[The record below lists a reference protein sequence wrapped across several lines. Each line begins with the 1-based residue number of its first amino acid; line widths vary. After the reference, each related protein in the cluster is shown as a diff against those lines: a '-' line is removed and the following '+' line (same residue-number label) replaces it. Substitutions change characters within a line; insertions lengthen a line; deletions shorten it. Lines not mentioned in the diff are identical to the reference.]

1 MSASTDTVGD
11 FLTSIRNASQANKAV
26 ITVQWSR
33 LREGVAKILVDAGY
47 VASARKA
54 EREGLPVLELSLKY
68 VAGVPAIT
76 SIERVSTPGR
86 RVYAG
91 YSSVPKVIGG
101 MGVSILTTSRG
112 VMTDAEARRQK
123 VGGELLAK
131 VWYSVPTLK
140 KETQ

>member
-47 VASARKA
+47 VSAARKA

-131 VWYSVPTLK
+131 VW
-140 KETQ
+140 

>member
-1 MSASTDTVGD
+1 MSASTDTIGD
-11 FLTSIRNASQANKAV
+11 FLTAIRNASQANKATV
-26 ITVQWSR
+26 IVQWSR
-33 LREGVAKILVDAGY
+33 LREGVARILTEAGY
-47 VASARKA
+47 LSGSRKG
-54 EREGLPVLELSLKY
+54 EHDGLPVLEINLKY

-91 YSSVPKVIGG
+91 YTAVPSVIGG

-131 VWYSVPTLK
+131 VW
-140 KETQ
+140 

>member
-1 MSASTDTVGD
+1 MSASTDTIGD

-54 EREGLPVLELSLKY
+54 ERDGLPVLELSLKY

-76 SIERVSTPGR
+76 SIERISTPGR

-131 VWYSVPTLK
+131 VW
-140 KETQ
+140 

>member
-54 EREGLPVLELSLKY
+54 EREGLPVLELTLKY

-91 YSSVPKVIGG
+91 YTSVPKVIGG

-131 VWYSVPTLK
+131 VW
-140 KETQ
+140 

>member
-47 VASARKA
+47 VAAARKA

-86 RVYAG
+86 RIYAG

-131 VWYSVPTLK
+131 VW
-140 KETQ
+140 

>member
-1 MSASTDTVGD
+1 MSASTDTIGD
-11 FLTSIRNASQANKAV
+11 FLTAIRNASKANKSSIAL
-26 ITVQWSR
+26 QWSR
-33 LREGVAKILVDAGY
+33 LREGVVRILSESGY
-47 VASARKA
+47 VAGYRKT
-54 EREGLPVLELSLKY
+54 ERDGLPVLEITLKY

-91 YSSVPKVIGG
+91 YTSVPKVIGG

-131 VWYSVPTLK
+131 VW
-140 KETQ
+140 

>member
-47 VASARKA
+47 LASARKA

-91 YSSVPKVIGG
+91 YTSVPKVIGG

-131 VWYSVPTLK
+131 VW
-140 KETQ
+140 

>member
-47 VASARKA
+47 VAAARKA

-91 YSSVPKVIGG
+91 YTSVPKVIGG

-131 VWYSVPTLK
+131 VW
-140 KETQ
+140 

>member
-1 MSASTDTVGD
+1 MSASTDTIGD
-11 FLTSIRNASQANKAV
+11 FLTSIRNASQAGKGT

-33 LREGVAKILVDAGY
+33 LREGVAKILVESGY

-54 EREGLPVLELSLKY
+54 EREGLPVLEVTLKY

-86 RVYAG
+86 RIYAG

-131 VWYSVPTLK
+131 VW
-140 KETQ
+140 

>member
-1 MSASTDTVGD
+1 MSASTDTIGD
-11 FLTSIRNASQANKAV
+11 FLTSIRNASQANKASV
-26 ITVQWSR
+26 IVQWSR
-33 LREGVAKILVDAGY
+33 LREGVARILTEAGY
-47 VASARKA
+47 LSGARKA
-54 EREGLPVLELSLKY
+54 ERDGLPVLEINLKY

-91 YSSVPKVIGG
+91 YTAVPSVIGG

-131 VWYSVPTLK
+131 VW
-140 KETQ
+140 

>member
-54 EREGLPVLELSLKY
+54 EREGLPVLELTLKY

-131 VWYSVPTLK
+131 VW
-140 KETQ
+140 

>member
-1 MSASTDTVGD
+1 MSASTDTIGD
-11 FLTSIRNASQANKAV
+11 FLTSIRNASQAGKGT

-33 LREGVAKILVDAGY
+33 LREGVAKILVESGY
-47 VASARKA
+47 IASARKA
-54 EREGLPVLELSLKY
+54 EREGLPVLEVTLKY

-86 RVYAG
+86 RIYAG

-131 VWYSVPTLK
+131 VW
-140 KETQ
+140 

>member
-1 MSASTDTVGD
+1 MSASNDTIGD

-54 EREGLPVLELSLKY
+54 ERDGLPVLEVALKY

-76 SIERVSTPGR
+76 SIERISTPGR
-86 RVYAG
+86 RIYAG
-91 YSSVPKVIGG
+91 YTSVPKVIGG

-131 VWYSVPTLK
+131 VW
-140 KETQ
+140 

>member
-1 MSASTDTVGD
+1 MSASTDTIGD

-47 VASARKA
+47 VAAARKA
-54 EREGLPVLELSLKY
+54 ERDGLPVLELTLKY

-76 SIERVSTPGR
+76 SIERISTPGR

-131 VWYSVPTLK
+131 VW
-140 KETQ
+140 

>member
-1 MSASTDTVGD
+1 MSASNDTIGD
-11 FLTSIRNASQANKAV
+11 FLTSIRNASKAEKATV
-26 ITVQWSR
+26 SVQWSR
-33 LREGVAKILVDAGY
+33 LREGVARILTESGYLAGF
-47 VASARKA
+47 RKA
-54 EREGLPVLELSLKY
+54 DRDDKPVLELTLKY
-68 VAGVPAIT
+68 VSGVPAIT

-91 YSSVPKVIGG
+91 YTTVPKVIGG

-131 VWYSVPTLK
+131 VW
-140 KETQ
+140 

>member
-1 MSASTDTVGD
+1 MSASTDTIGD
-11 FLTSIRNASQANKAV
+11 FLTSIRNASQANKAS

-54 EREGLPVLELSLKY
+54 ERDGLPVLEVTLKY

-76 SIERVSTPGR
+76 SIERISTPGR
-86 RVYAG
+86 RIYAG

-131 VWYSVPTLK
+131 VW
-140 KETQ
+140 

>member
-86 RVYAG
+86 RIYAG

-131 VWYSVPTLK
+131 VW
-140 KETQ
+140 

>member
-112 VMTDAEARRQK
+112 VKTDAEARRQK

-131 VWYSVPTLK
+131 VW
-140 KETQ
+140 

>member
-11 FLTSIRNASQANKAV
+11 FLTSIRNASQANKSV

-131 VWYSVPTLK
+131 VW
-140 KETQ
+140 

>member
-1 MSASTDTVGD
+1 MSASTYTVGN
-11 FLTSIRNASQANKAV
+11 FLTSLRNASQANKAV

-33 LREGVAKILVDAGY
+33 LREGVAKLLVDAGY

-131 VWYSVPTLK
+131 VW
-140 KETQ
+140 

>member
-1 MSASTDTVGD
+1 MSASTDTIGD
-11 FLTSIRNASQANKAV
+11 FLTSIRNASQANKAS

-54 EREGLPVLELSLKY
+54 EREGLPVLEITLKY

-86 RVYAG
+86 RIYAG
-91 YSSVPKVIGG
+91 YSAVPKVIGG

-131 VWYSVPTLK
+131 VW
-140 KETQ
+140 

>member
-47 VASARKA
+47 VASARRA
-54 EREGLPVLELSLKY
+54 EREGLPVLEVSLKY

-131 VWYSVPTLK
+131 VW
-140 KETQ
+140 

>member
-1 MSASTDTVGD
+1 MSASNDTIGD
-11 FLTSIRNASQANKAV
+11 FLTSIRNASKAEKATV
-26 ITVQWSR
+26 AVQWSR
-33 LREGVAKILVDAGY
+33 LREGVARILTESGYLAGF
-47 VASARKA
+47 RKA
-54 EREGLPVLELSLKY
+54 DRDDKPVLELTLKY
-68 VAGVPAIT
+68 VSGVPAIT

-91 YSSVPKVIGG
+91 YTTVPKVIGG

-131 VWYSVPTLK
+131 VW
-140 KETQ
+140 

>member
-86 RVYAG
+86 RVSAG
-91 YSSVPKVIGG
+91 YTSVPKVIGG

-131 VWYSVPTLK
+131 VW
-140 KETQ
+140 

>member
-1 MSASTDTVGD
+1 MSASTDTIGD
-11 FLTSIRNASQANKAV
+11 FLTALRNASQATKPSV
-26 ITVQWSR
+26 TVQWSR
-33 LREGVAKILVDAGY
+33 LREGVARILADSGY
-47 VASARKA
+47 VAGYRKA
-54 EREGLPVLELSLKY
+54 ERDGLPTLEITLKY
-68 VAGVPAIT
+68 VAGVPSIT

-91 YSSVPKVIGG
+91 YAAVPKVIGG

-131 VWYSVPTLK
+131 VW
-140 KETQ
+140 

>member
-1 MSASTDTVGD
+1 MSASTATVGD

-54 EREGLPVLELSLKY
+54 EREGLPVLELTLKY

-76 SIERVSTPGR
+76 SIERISTPGR

-131 VWYSVPTLK
+131 VW
-140 KETQ
+140 

>member
-1 MSASTDTVGD
+1 MSASTDTIGD
-11 FLTSIRNASQANKAV
+11 FLTSIRNASQAQKAV

-86 RVYAG
+86 RIYAG

-131 VWYSVPTLK
+131 VW
-140 KETQ
+140 

>member
-1 MSASTDTVGD
+1 MSASTDTIGD
-11 FLTSIRNASQANKAV
+11 FLTAIRNASKANKSSIV
-26 ITVQWSR
+26 LQWSR
-33 LREGVAKILVDAGY
+33 LREGVVRILSESGY
-47 VASARKA
+47 VAGYRKT
-54 EREGLPVLELSLKY
+54 ERDGLPVLEITLKY

-91 YSSVPKVIGG
+91 YTSVPKVIGG

-131 VWYSVPTLK
+131 VW
-140 KETQ
+140 

>member
-1 MSASTDTVGD
+1 MSASTDTIVD
-11 FLTSIRNASQANKAV
+11 FLTSIRNGSQAQKAV

-86 RVYAG
+86 RIYAG

-112 VMTDAEARRQK
+112 VMTDADARRQK

-131 VWYSVPTLK
+131 VW
-140 KETQ
+140 

>member
-54 EREGLPVLELSLKY
+54 EREGLPVLELTLKY

-91 YSSVPKVIGG
+91 YTTVPKVIGG

-131 VWYSVPTLK
+131 VW
-140 KETQ
+140 